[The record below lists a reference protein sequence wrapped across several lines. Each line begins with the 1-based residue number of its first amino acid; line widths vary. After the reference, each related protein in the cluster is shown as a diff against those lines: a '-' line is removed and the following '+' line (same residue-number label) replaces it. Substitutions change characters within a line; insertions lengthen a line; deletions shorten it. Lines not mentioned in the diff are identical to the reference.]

1 MLPDGYKVALQAMKD
16 QAAAACMQLDDR
28 TAGKA
33 ELADA
38 QRRMSQYPTE
48 CLRIAKAVMTSRGA
62 TIPDL
67 TEERLAGLLGIAPL
81 VD

>member
-1 MLPDGYKVALQAMKD
+1 MLPDGYKAALRAMKD
-16 QAAAACMQLDDR
+16 QAAAACMQLEDR

-38 QRRMSQYPTE
+38 QRRMSLYPTE
-48 CLRIAKAVMTSRGA
+48 CLRIAKVVMRSTDA

-67 TEERLAGLLGIAPL
+67 TEERLARLLGIA
-81 VD
+81 